1 MPKLTQLVGGVSED
15 GEDWWLWKSGR
26 MAQKYHPMLFSKHQ
40 RKSSETI
47 EKFGYE
53 SYNLKISYGY

>member
-1 MPKLTQLVGGVSED
+1 MKEWTDGSKVS
-15 GEDWWLWKSGR
+15 
-26 MAQKYHPMLFSKHQ
+26 PNVIFSKHQ